1 MVLMLVN
8 NKIKNE
14 MEMQMKK
21 EARMK
26 KNRSK
31 NQSEAEEINKLIQ
44 NMSSKLPRS
53 EQDEFESNASSV
65 EDLPVQLSKK

>member
-1 MVLMLVN
+1 MLVN
-8 NKIKNE
+8 NNIKKE
-14 MEMQMKK
+14 MENQMKR

-31 NQSEAEEINKLIQ
+31 NQSEADEINKLIQ

-53 EQDEFESNASSV
+53 ENDEFESNPSSA
-65 EDLPVQLSKK
+65 EKINNPISKK